1 MKRYGFAVWAALA
14 ALWVSTLAAAAPEAR
29 ISRAEL
35 ATMRD
40 AKVGDFV
47 LLADAPL
54 DATRTGGVRLK
65 RIDVYAPAARVL
77 VAGPDGL
84 REVPRSDW
92 LHFIADPDDP
102 TAPLLALSFSADLK
116 RATGMLISPDGSY
129 DVAGGGDDT
138 FALRVSRATDRAPDG
153 RELSFACG
161 GSPAAGV
168 DPLGFPVARASA
180 TSQETLAP
188 NGAPAT
194 RAAVIAVDTDNE
206 LLLQKFSNN
215 TANATN
221 YIAALFVQMNLIYE
235 RDLDLVLQVGT
246 TILRPSTTPD
256 PFTVLAFPANTA
268 ILTEFGTWWQ
278 NNQAATPRVLAMML
292 SGKSTNDFS
301 SSGIAWLLTSGI
313 YCNQRNGSGGGYS
326 FSEVFKFSGST
337 AASDTQVVAHELGHN
352 FGVAHTHCTGAAG
365 NFNTGTATLDQ
376 CYTGESGLG
385 CFAGPQVC
393 PLTASARTLMS
404 YCHLPSPGGTTC
416 GAVTLAFHPVQITT
430 LLARITTNLPTCIT
444 PVGPPT
450 VLFAN
455 GFE

>member
-1 MKRYGFAVWAALA
+1 MERRTFAGWVALVALSVASAA
-14 ALWVSTLAAAAPEAR
+14 VAAPEAR
-29 ISRAEL
+29 VSRAEL
-35 ATMRD
+35 ATLRD

-47 LLADAPL
+47 LLANAPL

-65 RIDVYAPAARVL
+65 RIDVYAPDARVL

-92 LHFIADPDDP
+92 RHFIADPDDP
-102 TAPLLALSFSADLK
+102 SAPLLALSLSADQK
-116 RATGMLISPDGSY
+116 RATGMLIAPDGSY
-129 DVAGGGDDT
+129 AVAGSGDDVL
-138 FALRVSRATDRAPDG
+138 ALRISRADERAPDG
-153 RELSFACG
+153 HELSFACG
-161 GSPAAGV
+161 GSPAAGL

-180 TSQETLAP
+180 SSGGAFAP
-188 NGAPAT
+188 AGAPAT

-206 LLLQKFSNN
+206 LMSLKFSNN
-215 TANATN
+215 STSATN

-246 TILRPSTTPD
+246 TILRPSTTAD
-256 PFTVLAFPANTA
+256 PFSVTAFPANTA

-301 SSGIAWLLTSGI
+301 SSGIAWLLTSGT
-313 YCNQRNGSGGGYS
+313 YCSQRNGTGGGYS
-326 FSEVFKFSGST
+326 FSEVFKFSGAT
-337 AASDTQVVAHELGHN
+337 AANDTQVVAHELGHN

-416 GAVTLAFHPVQITT
+416 GNVTLAFHPVQVAT